1 MDLRADVIVIG
12 AGLAGLV
19 AAADLVDAGKK
30 VLILDQE
37 PESSLGGQ
45 AHWSF
50 GGLFLVGT
58 PEQKRVGV
66 KDSHALALADWMDS
80 AEFDDS
86 DVWPRRWAEAYVD
99 QAAGELRPW
108 LHAQG
113 VRFFPAIQW
122 VERGG
127 YPAGGPGS
135 SVPRFHITWG
145 TGPGLLAPFIRR
157 VRAGQDDGRATFGF
171 NHKVSELTSSNGRI
185 DGCAG
190 TIKTTGEDFTARADA
205 VIVSAGGIGGNHDLV
220 RRFWP
225 EDRLGPP
232 PDNMMQ
238 GVPDHVDGSML
249 MIAEKAGANI
259 TNIGRMWN
267 YPEAIPHEAPF
278 WTNHAVRILSGPSSL
293 WFDATGKRLPPP
305 LFPGFD
311 TLRAFE
317 HIVKTGYG
325 HSWFITN
332 KRIVSEEFALSGSEH
347 NPDLTE
353 KSFKL
358 LLGRLKKEPIPPIQ
372 TMMKILPDF
381 IQADSVPEL
390 VRKMNALIGEDLI
403 DEETLGREIRLYDE
417 QVGSGFPKDP
427 QLAAIAAARK
437 FRVERITRISGN
449 SSITDPKSRPLMAVR
464 LRILTRKSLGGLQTD
479 LSSRVLTPTGEPLPG
494 LYAAGEVAGFG
505 GGGVH
510 GKRSMEG
517 TFLGGCLVS
526 GRFAARDL
534 IRELS

>member
-1 MDLRADVIVIG
+1 MELRADVIVVG

-19 AAADLVDAGKK
+19 AAADLVDAGRK

-66 KDSHALALADWMDS
+66 KDSHALALADWFAS
-80 AEFDDS
+80 AEFSDD
-86 DVWPRRWAEAYVD
+86 DHWPRKWAEAYVD

-108 LHAQG
+108 LHEQG

-157 VRAGQDDGRATFGF
+157 VRAGQENGRTTFGF
-171 NHKVSELTSSNGRI
+171 NHRVTELTSSEGRI

-190 TIKTTGEDFTARADA
+190 VIKTTGEEFVARADA

-232 PDNMMQ
+232 PADMMQ

-249 MIAEKAGANI
+249 MISEKAGANI
-259 TNIGRMWN
+259 TNIERMWN
-267 YPEAIPHEAPF
+267 YPEGIPHEAPF
-278 WTNHAVRILSGPSSL
+278 WTKHAVRILNGPSAL
-293 WFDATGKRLPPP
+293 WFDATGERLPPP
-305 LFPGFD
+305 LFPGYD

-325 HSWFITN
+325 HSWFVAN

-381 IQADSVPEL
+381 IQANDLPEM
-390 VRKMNALIGEDLI
+390 VRKMNALVGEDLVDEAKLSRQILAYDQQI
-403 DEETLGREIRLYDE
+403 D
-417 QVGSGFPKDP
+417 SGFLKDP
-427 QLAAIAAARK
+427 QLAAIGAARRY
-437 FRVERITRISGN
+437 RVERITRIAGN
-449 SSITDPKSRPLMAVR
+449 SKITDEKSKPLIAVR
-464 LRILTRKSLGGLQTD
+464 LRVLTRKSLGGLQTD
-479 LSSRVLTPTGEPLPG
+479 LSSRVLKPDGDVLPG

-510 GKRSMEG
+510 GRRSMEG

-526 GRFAARDL
+526 GRFAARHL
-534 IRELS
+534 IQNL